1 MTFFCIHSTLI
12 VKMRLE
18 AKLALS
24 NALSKLLLVLLG
36 ALVIPPIVQRVAV
49 AHTDLRLRD
58 KQRRVLALIARDG
71 LQAFERGERAETYA
85 DYNIFKQEYITLTP
99 LPVGAT
105 LPPERIFEEPRQVDQ
120 QVEDFRILSFARPA
134 LKPGQRAFRLE
145 IGSSL
150 ATVELLTDTLRQL
163 ALWVLVAASL
173 LTVVSDA
180 AFAHYLLGPLRELIA
195 RKLRGIRQPSDFRF
209 ELIDTDTT
217 DFRRLDERLNSLMRQ
232 VQSAFA
238 KEREFMSNV
247 SHELLTPVS
256 ILQSRFENML
266 QDPTLPESQAQQIVE
281 SQRTLYRLRN
291 TVRTLLLIANIENEQ
306 YLRDEPV
313 RLGDVVADVAEEL
326 DDRRQ
331 QRDIA
336 LEITLTGD
344 DIRPHANASLL
355 HTLVRNLLSNAIKY
369 NHESGRIRV
378 VGQPTPAGGY
388 TLRVEDTGP
397 GIAAVHLPFLFDRFR
412 RFHGNAPGSPEGY
425 GLGLP
430 IAQTIASFHGATLRA
445 ESELGRGTAFVLE
458 FVPLTEP
465 NMGFMA
471 PS

>member
-1 MTFFCIHSTLI
+1 
-12 VKMRLE
+12 MRLE
-18 AKLALS
+18 AKLALF

-58 KQRRVLALIARDG
+58 KQRHVLALIARDG
-71 LQAFERGERAETYA
+71 LQVFEQGERAETYA

-99 LPVGAT
+99 LPAGAP
-105 LPPERIFEEPRQVDQ
+105 LPAERIFEEPRQVDQ
-120 QVEDFRILSFARPA
+120 EVEDFRILSFARPSA
-134 LKPGQRAFRLE
+134 APGQRAFRLE

-173 LTVVSDA
+173 LTIITDA
-180 AFAHYLLGPLRELIA
+180 AFTHYLLEPLRELIT
-195 RKLRGIRQPSDFRF
+195 RKLKGIRQPSDFRF
-209 ELIDTDTT
+209 EPIDTDTT
-217 DFRRLDERLNSLMRQ
+217 DFRRLDDRLNSLMRQ

-266 QDPTLPESQAQQIVE
+266 QDPTLPEAQAQQIVE

-306 YLRDEPV
+306 YLRDETV
-313 RLGDVVADVAEEL
+313 RLATTVADVAEEL

-331 QRDIA
+331 QRDLA
-336 LEITLTGD
+336 LEIDLAPGGVLP
-344 DIRPHANASLL
+344 RANASLM
-355 HTLVRNLLSNAIKY
+355 HTLLRNLLSNAIKY
-369 NHESGRIRV
+369 NHEGGRIRV
-378 VGQPTPAGGY
+378 IGRPTADGGY

-397 GIAAVHLPFLFDRFR
+397 GIAADHLPYLFDRFR
-412 RFHGNAPGSPEGY
+412 RFQATGPGSPEGY

-430 IAQTIASFHGATLRA
+430 IAQTIAGFHGATIRV
-445 ESELGRGTAFVLE
+445 ESEVDHGTAFVLD
-458 FVPLTEP
+458 FGPSTTAA
-465 NMGFMA
+465 GFM
-471 PS
+471 PSSPLPA

>member
-1 MTFFCIHSTLI
+1 
-12 VKMRLE
+12 MRLE
-18 AKLALS
+18 AKLAFS

-58 KQRRVLALIARDG
+58 NQRRVQALIARDG

-85 DYNIFKQEYITLTP
+85 DYNIFKEEYITLTP
-99 LPVGAT
+99 LPAGT
-105 LPPERIFEEPRQVDQ
+105 PLPPERIFEEPRQVDQ
-120 QVEDFRILSFARPA
+120 QVEDFRILSFSLPA
-134 LKPGQRAFRLE
+134 GGLHHRAFRLE

-150 ATVELLTDTLRQL
+150 ETVELLTDTLRTL

-180 AFAHYLLGPLRELIA
+180 AVAHYLLRPLRELIV
-195 RKLRGIRQPSDFRF
+195 RKLRGIRQPSDFQF
-209 ELIDTDTT
+209 EPIDTETT
-217 DFRRLDERLNSLMRQ
+217 DFRRLDDRLNSLMRQ

-266 QDPTLPESQAQQIVE
+266 QDPTLPEAHAEQIVE

-313 RLGDVVADVAEEL
+313 RLAAVVHDVAEEL
-326 DDRRQ
+326 EDRRL
-331 QRDIA
+331 QRDIS
-336 LEITLTGD
+336 LEIDLMGD
-344 DIRPHANASLL
+344 DVRPHANASLL

-369 NHESGRIRV
+369 NHEGGHIRV
-378 VGQPTPAGGY
+378 VGRPAPNGAY

-397 GIAAVHLPFLFDRFR
+397 GIAADYLPFLFDRFR

-430 IAQTIASFHGATLRA
+430 IAQTIAGFHGAELRV
-445 ESELGRGTAFVLE
+445 ESEAGRGTAFVLE
-458 FVPLTEP
+458 FAPISGVAP
-465 NMGFMA
+465 GFMP

>member
-1 MTFFCIHSTLI
+1 MP
-12 VKMRLE
+12 KMRLE
-18 AKLALS
+18 AKLALF

-58 KQRRVLALIARDG
+58 KKQRVLDLIARDG

-85 DYNIFKQEYITLTP
+85 DYNIFKQEYIALTP
-99 LPVGAT
+99 LPAGKP
-105 LPPERIFEEPRQVDQ
+105 LPAERIFEEPRQVER

-134 LKPGQRAFRLE
+134 EAAGQPALRVE

-150 ATVELLTDTLRQL
+150 ATVELLTGTLRKL

-173 LTVVSDA
+173 LTIVSDT
-180 AFAHYLLGPLRELIA
+180 AFAHYLLEPLRELTV
-195 RKLRGIRQPSDFRF
+195 RKLRGIRQPSDFDF
-209 ELIDTDTT
+209 EAIATDTT
-217 DFRRLDERLNSLMRQ
+217 DFRRLDDRLNSLMRQ

-247 SHELLTPVS
+247 SHELLTPAS

-266 QDPTLPESQAQQIVE
+266 QDPSLPEQHAQQIVE
-281 SQRTLYRLRN
+281 SQRTLHRLRN

-306 YLRDEPV
+306 YLRNEAV
-313 RLGDVVADVAEEL
+313 SLSAVVADVAEEL

-336 LEITLTGD
+336 LEMDIAD
-344 DIRPHANASLL
+344 DDTRPLANASLL
-355 HTLVRNLLSNAIKY
+355 HTLLRNLLSNAIKY
-369 NHESGRIRV
+369 NRTGGHIRV
-378 VGQPTPAGGY
+378 VGRATPNGGY

-397 GIAAVHLPFLFDRFR
+397 GVAPDHLPFLFDRFR
-412 RFHGNAPGSPEGY
+412 RFHGNAPGAPEGY

-430 IAQTIASFHGATLRA
+430 IAQTIATFHGATLWA
-445 ESELGRGTAFVLE
+445 ESELGQGSRFILDFQPSTKLLA
-458 FVPLTEP
+458 
-465 NMGFMA
+465 GFMPA
-471 PS
+471 S

>member
-1 MTFFCIHSTLI
+1 
-12 VKMRLE
+12 MRLE
-18 AKLALS
+18 AKLALF

-71 LQAFERGERAETYA
+71 LRGFERGERAETYA
-85 DYNIFKQEYITLTP
+85 DYNIFKQEYITLSA
-99 LPVGAT
+99 LPNGER
-105 LPPERIFEEPRQVDQ
+105 LPAERIFEEPRQVDQ
-120 QVEDFRILSFARPA
+120 EIEDFRILSFARPA
-134 LKPGQRAFRLE
+134 RAPGQRAFRLE

-150 ATVELLTDTLRQL
+150 ATVELLTATLRQF

-173 LTVVSDA
+173 LTVVTDA
-180 AFAHYLLGPLRELIA
+180 AFAHYLLQPLRELIT
-195 RKLRGIRQPSDFRF
+195 RKLRGIRQPSDFKF

-217 DFRRLDERLNSLMRQ
+217 DFRHLDDRLNSLMRQ

-266 QDPTLPESQAQQIVE
+266 QDPTLPELHARQIVE
-281 SQRTLYRLRN
+281 SQHTLHRLRN

-313 RLGDVVADVAEEL
+313 RLAAAVADVADEL

-331 QRDIA
+331 QRDIT
-336 LEITLTGD
+336 LDLDLTGD
-344 DIRPHANASLL
+344 DVRPRANASLL
-355 HTLVRNLLSNAIKY
+355 HTLLRNLLSNAIKY
-369 NHESGRIRV
+369 HREGGCIRV
-378 VGQPTPAGGY
+378 VGRAAPTGGY

-397 GIAAVHLPFLFDRFR
+397 GIAPDHLPYLFDRFR

-430 IAQTIASFHGATLRA
+430 IAQTIAGFHGATLRA

-458 FVPLTEP
+458 FAPVATAPA
-465 NMGFMA
+465 GFIP

>member
-1 MTFFCIHSTLI
+1 
-12 VKMRLE
+12 MRLE
-18 AKLALS
+18 AKLALF

-49 AHTDLRLRD
+49 AHTDQRLRD

-71 LQAFERGERAETYA
+71 LQAFERDERAETYA
-85 DYNIFKQEYITLTP
+85 DYNIFKQEYITLTQ
-99 LPVGAT
+99 LPVGAA
-105 LPPERIFEEPRQVDQ
+105 LPPERIFEEPRQVDE
-120 QVEDFRILSFARPA
+120 QVEDYRILSFARPA
-134 LKPGQRAFRLE
+134 SGAGQPAYRLE

-150 ATVELLTDTLRQL
+150 DTVELLTATLRQL

-173 LTVVSDA
+173 LTVVTDA

-266 QDPTLPESQAQQIVE
+266 QDPTLPERHAQQLVE

-306 YLRDEPV
+306 YLRDETV
-313 RLGDVVADVAEEL
+313 GLSEVVADVAEEL

-331 QRDIA
+331 QRDIT
-336 LEITLTGD
+336 LETNLTGD
-344 DIRPHANASLL
+344 DVRPQANASLL
-355 HTLVRNLLSNAIKY
+355 HT
-369 NHESGRIRV
+369 
-378 VGQPTPAGGY
+378 QPLANGGY
-388 TLRVEDTGP
+388 ALRVADTGP
-397 GIAAVHLPFLFDRFR
+397 GIAADHLPYLFDRFR

-445 ESELGRGTAFVLE
+445 ESEVGRGTVFILE
-458 FVPLTEP
+458 FGPVVGVST
-465 NMGFMA
+465 GFMP

>member
-1 MTFFCIHSTLI
+1 
-12 VKMRLE
+12 MRLE
-18 AKLALS
+18 AKLALF

-49 AHTDLRLRD
+49 AHTDLHLREK
-58 KQRRVLALIARDG
+58 KQNVLALIARDG

-99 LPVGAT
+99 LPAGKP
-105 LPPERIFEEPRQVDQ
+105 LPAEYISEEPRQVDR

-134 LKPGQRAFRLE
+134 EAAGQPAFRVE

-150 ATVELLTDTLRQL
+150 ETVELLTGTLRNL

-173 LTVVSDA
+173 LTVVTDA
-180 AFAHYLLGPLRELIA
+180 AFAHYLLEPLRELTL
-195 RKLRGIRQPSDFRF
+195 RKLRGIRQPSDFDF
-209 ELIDTDTT
+209 GAIDTDTM
-217 DFRRLDERLNSLMRQ
+217 DFRRLDDRLNSLMRQ

-247 SHELLTPVS
+247 SHELLTPAS

-266 QDPTLPESQAQQIVE
+266 QDPTLPEAHAQQIVE

-306 YLRDEPV
+306 YLRNEAV
-313 RLGDVVADVAEEL
+313 RLSAVVADVAEEL

-331 QRDIA
+331 QRDLA
-336 LEITLTGD
+336 LEIDLTGPD
-344 DIRPHANASLL
+344 ERPHANASLL
-355 HTLVRNLLSNAIKY
+355 HTLLRNLLSNAIKY
-369 NHESGRIRV
+369 NREGGRIRV
-378 VGQPTPAGGY
+378 LGRATASGGY

-397 GIAAVHLPFLFDRFR
+397 GIASENLPFLFDRFR
-412 RFHGNAPGSPEGY
+412 RFQGTAPGAPEGY

-430 IAQTIASFHGATLRA
+430 IAQTIATFHGATLRA
-445 ESELGRGTAFVLE
+445 ESELGKGTVFILDFQPSTKLMA
-458 FVPLTEP
+458 
-465 NMGFMA
+465 GFMPA
-471 PS
+471 S

>member
-1 MTFFCIHSTLI
+1 
-12 VKMRLE
+12 MRLE
-18 AKLALS
+18 AKLALF

-49 AHTDLRLRD
+49 AHTDQRLRD

-71 LQAFERGERAETYA
+71 LQAFERDERAETYA
-85 DYNIFKQEYITLTP
+85 DYNIFKQEYITLTQ
-99 LPVGAT
+99 LPVGTA
-105 LPPERIFEEPRQVDQ
+105 LPPERIFEEPRQVDE
-120 QVEDFRILSFARPA
+120 QVEDYRILSFARPA
-134 LKPGQRAFRLE
+134 SGTGQPAYRLE

-150 ATVELLTDTLRQL
+150 DTVELLTATLRQL

-173 LTVVSDA
+173 LTVVTDA
-180 AFAHYLLGPLRELIA
+180 AFAHYLLGPLRELVA

-266 QDPTLPESQAQQIVE
+266 QDPTLPERHAQQLVE

-306 YLRDEPV
+306 YLRDETV
-313 RLGDVVADVAEEL
+313 GLSEVVADVAEEL

-331 QRDIA
+331 QRDIT
-336 LEITLTGD
+336 LETNLTGD
-344 DIRPHANASLL
+344 DVRPQANASLL
-355 HTLVRNLLSNAIKY
+355 HTLLRNLLSNAIKY
-369 NHESGRIRV
+369 NNEGGQIIV
-378 VGQPTPAGGY
+378 TGQPLPNGGY
-388 TLRVEDTGP
+388 ALRVADSGP
-397 GIAAVHLPFLFDRFR
+397 GIAADHLPYLFDRFR

-445 ESELGRGTAFVLE
+445 ESEVGRGTVFILE
-458 FVPLTEP
+458 FGPVVGVST
-465 NMGFMA
+465 GFMP

>member
-1 MTFFCIHSTLI
+1 MTFFC
-12 VKMRLE
+12 VRYRRQPMRLE
-18 AKLALS
+18 AKLALF
-24 NALSKLLLVLLG
+24 NGLSKLLLVLLG
-36 ALVIPPIVQRVAV
+36 AVAIPPIVQRVAV
-49 AHTDLRLRD
+49 AHTDQRLRE
-58 KQRRVLALIARDG
+58 KQRQVLALIARDG

-99 LPVGAT
+99 LPTGRP

-120 QVEDFRILSFARPA
+120 QVEDFRILSFARPPSA
-134 LKPGQRAFRLE
+134 PGQRAFRLE

-150 ATVELLTDTLRQL
+150 DTVELLTTTLRQL

-173 LTVVSDA
+173 LTVITDA
-180 AFAHYLLGPLRELIA
+180 AFAHYLLAPLRELIV
-195 RKLRGIRQPSDFRF
+195 RKLRGIRQPSDFQF
-209 ELIDTDTT
+209 EPIDTDTT
-217 DFRRLDERLNSLMRQ
+217 DFRRLDDRLNSLMRQ

-247 SHELLTPVS
+247 SHELLTPAS

-266 QDPTLPESQAQQIVE
+266 QDPTLPEQHAHQIVE

-313 RLGDVVADVAEEL
+313 HLAATVADVAEEL

-331 QRDIA
+331 QRDIS
-336 LEITLTGD
+336 LDIDLTGND
-344 DIRPHANASLL
+344 LLPRANASLM
-355 HTLVRNLLSNAIKY
+355 HTLLRNLLSNAIKY
-369 NHESGRIRV
+369 NNEGGEIRV
-378 VGQPTPAGGY
+378 VGRPTANGGY

-397 GIAAVHLPFLFDRFR
+397 GIAAANLPYLFDRFR

-430 IAQTIASFHGATLRA
+430 IAQTIAGFHRATLRA
-445 ESELGRGTAFVLE
+445 ESVVGKGTAFILE
-458 FVPLTEP
+458 F
-465 NMGFMA
+465 A
-471 PS
+471 PSVATTTAFMPPS